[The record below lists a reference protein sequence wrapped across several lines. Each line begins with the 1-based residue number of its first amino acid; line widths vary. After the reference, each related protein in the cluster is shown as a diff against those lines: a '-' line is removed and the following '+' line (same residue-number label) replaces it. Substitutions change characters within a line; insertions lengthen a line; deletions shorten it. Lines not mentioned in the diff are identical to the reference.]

1 MLQQSEAAE
10 KQLGYFA
17 PAWRCKCVV
26 GGVPYEGGWGKSK
39 WRAEQ
44 KAAEVALKALPAAA
58 AAAAPAPSAAA
69 ISSKDLPKAAPRI
82 KAALL
87 MPRAVCG
94 APTKVI
100 APALSY

>member
-1 MLQQSEAAE
+1 VLQQSEAAE

-17 PAWRCKCVV
+17 PAWRCKCVL

-58 AAAAPAPSAAA
+58 PAAAASAASDVYA
-69 ISSKDLPKAAPRI
+69 ADSSKVLPKAAPRT

-87 MPRAVCG
+87 MPRAVRG
-94 APTKVI
+94 RARR
-100 APALSY
+100 